1 MATRR
6 RRGEDGISFEHR
18 GPCSDP
24 HRHRHCPGLWRGELT
39 LGYTGDGKRQRRKV
53 SGTTKVA
60 VVDKLRDLR
69 TQLDTGITP
78 KAGYAHYTLRRAA
91 EDWLAHGLEG
101 RSPKTVIKN
110 QNVLE
115 PILAVIGARK
125 LRDLT
130 AADVRQALAAMAA
143 GYSTAAVSMGHL
155 ALKRAIRH
163 AEASDL
169 VSRNVATLADTPKG
183 QEGRPSKSLT
193 LEQALAVITAA
204 RTLPVMELRPGL
216 KDVRRPAELMHA
228 YITLSLLCG
237 LRTEE
242 ARALRWAHVDLD
254 GDPAARPPVPPHVAV
269 WRSVASARRD
279 QDRTVPPHPRPPL
292 SSSPGAA
299 RLGGQPGRR
308 AASGGPGLAGHRAG
322 VHHPQRRRAG
332 RGERPQDVQTHLHR
346 SRNRG
351 QLDPARAAHL
361 LRQLDEPPRRR
372 HRGDRPPGRPRHHPH
387 HRDRLPPRTTTRHHH
402 RRRGHGLALHDNLAR
417 AGPRTAEDP
426 HTPAAGPRIPGLPAH
441 MQRPPSRADRI
452 LRNATIRRSPPVQI
466 AEYSRRRGTSCRC
479 HLLLRSSGYACPSSH
494 NLRWRAEGYGRGMRT
509 PCARAD
515 SH

>member
-1 MATRR
+1 MTTRR

-18 GPCSDP
+18 GPCRDP

-39 LGYTGDGKRQRRKV
+39 VGYTGDGKRQRRKV
-53 SGTTKVA
+53 SGKTKVA
-60 VVDKLRDLR
+60 AEVDKLRDLHA
-69 TQLDTGITP
+69 QLDTGITP
-78 KAGYAHYTLRRAA
+78 KAGYAHYTLLQAA

-101 RSPKTVIKN
+101 RSPKTVTKN

-125 LRDLT
+125 LRDLS

-169 VSRNVATLADTPKG
+169 VSRNVAAMADTPKG
-183 QEGRPSKSLT
+183 QHGRPSKSLT

-216 KDVRRPAELMHA
+216 KDVRRPTELMHA

-269 WRSVASARRD
+269 WRSARVHGETKTERSRRTLGLPSVAVQALRAWADSQAD
-279 QDRTVPPHPRPPL
+279 EQQAAGQDWQDIGLVFTTHN
-292 SSSPGAA
+292 GAA
-299 RLGGQPGRR
+299 LDAGNVRKMFKRICTEAGIGDSWTPRELRTSFVSLMSHQGVAIEEIAR
-308 AASGGPGLAGHRAG
+308 LAGHA
-322 VHHPQRRRAG
+322 
-332 RGERPQDVQTHLHR
+332 TT
-346 SRNRG
+346 
-351 QLDPARAAHL
+351 
-361 LRQLDEPPRRR
+361 
-372 HRGDRPPGRPRHHPH
+372 
-387 HRDRLPPRTTTRHHH
+387 RTTEIVY
-402 RRRGHGLALHDNLAR
+402 RRELRPVITTG
-417 AGPRTAEDP
+417 AEIMDQLF
-426 HTPAAGPRIPGLPAH
+426 T
-441 MQRPPSRADRI
+441 
-452 LRNATIRRSPPVQI
+452 
-466 AEYSRRRGTSCRC
+466 GT
-479 HLLLRSSGYACPSSH
+479 
-494 NLRWRAEGYGRGMRT
+494 
-509 PCARAD
+509 
-515 SH
+515 